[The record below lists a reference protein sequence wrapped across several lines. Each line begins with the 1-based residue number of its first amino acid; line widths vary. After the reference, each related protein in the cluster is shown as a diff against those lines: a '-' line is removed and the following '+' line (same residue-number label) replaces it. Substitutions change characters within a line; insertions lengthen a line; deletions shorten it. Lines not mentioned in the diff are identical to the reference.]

1 MHIEYGKSNFQEPLC
16 LLLHVL
22 YAGSRLLYCCSML
35 FVYVYDFLV
44 NLETD
49 ILIYSSR
56 FIFFNSHILDFRF
69 RHYYVQEISYYVQA
83 PGHNKRYF
91 PVLLAWHSVRELR
104 KLSSCCYYVQFGGH
118 DNYNISTGSPYKYRI
133 VLIVNNW

>member
-1 MHIEYGKSNFQEPLC
+1 ML
-16 LLLHVL
+16 
-22 YAGSRLLYCCSML
+22 SMDCKNRGGNVYL
-35 FVYVYDFLV
+35 FAYIARRIYIDV
-44 NLETD
+44 NL
-49 ILIYSSR
+49 ILCAYVDCMLARCNIYKS
-56 FIFFNSHILDFRF
+56 FNMYIPFVILYIYIRF